1 LPTTDKPVIPH
12 QSFLIGRVCGCGT
25 HPRSLCGLGVRSKEQ
40 RPRDQ
45 FSPRSRRIEVAILGA
60 AFKECKESPQRRR
73 VRSVPKA
80 PHPQTDLYDPQE
92 PLDVGARLRAT
103 RQGCRRIGRERRA
116 LPRRRVLLSKNI
128 KIHRRDAEYAA
139 CPRRL
144 ARKWTF
150 TRRRSPLAGD
160 PAGMPADRTR
170 APHPSREKGAAIKE
184 CKDSPQRR
192 RGATLKGPS
201 KAISLRGCMGT
212 KPLFVFLKN
221 LKNQTIQYDFPLFV
235 RRDQDD
241 FR

>member
-1 LPTTDKPVIPH
+1 VLPSKNARIHRRDAEYAACPRRLAPKWT
-12 QSFLIGRVCGCGT
+12 LT
-25 HPRSLCGLGVRSKEQ
+25 HRRSPLAGDPAGMPADRT
-40 RPRDQ
+40 R
-45 FSPRSRRIEVAILGA
+45 
-60 AFKECKESPQRRR
+60 
-73 VRSVPKA
+73 A
-80 PHPQTDLYDPQE
+80 PHPSPGEGCCPQRMQGFTAE
-92 PLDVGARLRAT
+92 TQSTQRAQGASPPSGPLRTVGARLRAT